1 MFARVGCC
9 DPARDVASEVVA
21 FAQEHNTDLVVT
33 ESPSPRF
40 DAICEEIKHS
50 VPVEVLAVEP
60 LSTTA
65 ISISNALSPVAQRHL
80 FG

>member
-1 MFARVGCC
+1 LAVVIRR
-9 DPARDVASEVVA
+9 RDVASEVVA

-33 ESPSPRF
+33 AESPSPRF
-40 DAICEEIKHS
+40 DAICEIKHS

-60 LSTTA
+60 FLSTTA
-65 ISISNALSPVAQRHL
+65 ISISNASRYWKVAQRHL